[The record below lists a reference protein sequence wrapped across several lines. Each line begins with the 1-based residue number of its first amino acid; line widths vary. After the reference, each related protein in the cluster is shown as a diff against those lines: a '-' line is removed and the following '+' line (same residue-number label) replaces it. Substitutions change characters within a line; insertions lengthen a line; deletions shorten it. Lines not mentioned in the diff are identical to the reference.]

1 MVFQRD
7 EKLNQFSSL
16 GFLGILTLVVT
27 NKWMKQ
33 VTRGET
39 SNERRN
45 NILTVIIKLYG
56 FIFYLNIFKNACF
69 LLD

>member
-39 SNERRN
+39 IS
-45 NILTVIIKLYG
+45 
-56 FIFYLNIFKNACF
+56 
-69 LLD
+69 

>member
-56 FIFYLNIFKNACF
+56 FIFYLKIFKNACF

>member
-16 GFLGILTLVVT
+16 GSLGILTLVVT

-39 SNERRN
+39 IS
-45 NILTVIIKLYG
+45 
-56 FIFYLNIFKNACF
+56 
-69 LLD
+69 